1 MGGHVIVL
9 VGNKADLESSRQVP
23 RETAQ
28 NLADE
33 LNIKYES
40 RDKARP
46 VLHPNC
52 TLISSEYKMRSHF
65 EPPPT
70 HSAQSTHP
78 MKKKNLQ
85 PIIPPNEQPQN
96 P

>member
-40 RDKARP
+40 RDMARP
-46 VLHPNC
+46 VLPPNC
-52 TLISSEYKMRSHF
+52 NGEQKKKKKKYKMFLR
-65 EPPPT
+65 T
-70 HSAQSTHP
+70 
-78 MKKKNLQ
+78 
-85 PIIPPNEQPQN
+85 
-96 P
+96 

>member
-33 LNIKYES
+33 LNIKYEN

-52 TLISSEYKMRSHF
+52 MLISS
-65 EPPPT
+65 
-70 HSAQSTHP
+70 
-78 MKKKNLQ
+78 
-85 PIIPPNEQPQN
+85 
-96 P
+96 

>member
-9 VGNKADLESSRQVP
+9 VGNKADLHSSRQVP

-52 TLISSEYKMRSHF
+52 TIVSSEYKMLSHIF
-65 EPPPT
+65 EPPPP
-70 HSAQSTHP
+70 SAQQRPAT
-78 MKKKNLQ
+78 
-85 PIIPPNEQPQN
+85 
-96 P
+96 